1 MPRVRLSP
9 SASVTP
15 TPKGVLLRSDLG
27 TFEISGADVSTFLEA
42 IVPLL
47 DGSRD
52 RDEIAG
58 ALEDFS
64 HRSVLALLA
73 LLETKGLVEAVP
85 EEDATLHR
93 RWRGQE
99 DFFRKWSRS
108 PEQMARSLA
117 ESRVLLVGLSPW
129 GAAAAG
135 ELAASGVGR
144 IDVIDTGGAGEFD
157 SSPHKE
163 AFLKAMTEASP
174 WCRATVSPLA
184 WPRGGEI
191 DVDVGA
197 RRIASAIVAGD
208 RDPIQLVLGAA
219 PGDQGSLLRSLARLV
234 HTMGVVS
241 LYGDL
246 DAASGLLGP
255 VVVPGKTACWSCAQD
270 LHLGRR
276 PAPGS
281 GDGFTPSSTMA
292 SLLGQLLALEA
303 IKLITGYTDSGL
315 VGRTREYD
323 FVSLETTI
331 FTASQAPGC
340 KICGL
345 GEGSAQPVR

>member
-27 TFEISGADVSTFLEA
+27 TFEVGGADVGAFLEA

-47 DGSRD
+47 DGSWD

-58 ALEDFS
+58 ALDEFS
-64 HRSVLALLA
+64 PRSVLALLD
-73 LLETKGLVEAVP
+73 LLEKKGLLEAVS
-85 EEDATLHR
+85 EEDARLDE

-108 PEQMARSLA
+108 PEPMARTLTEA
-117 ESRVLLVGLSPW
+117 RVLLVGLSPW
-129 GAAAAG
+129 GATAAG

-144 IDVIDTGGAGEFD
+144 IDVIDTREAGEFD
-157 SSPHKE
+157 PSPRKE
-163 AFLKAMTEASP
+163 AFLKALAEVSP
-174 WCRATVSPLA
+174 WCRATVTPLA
-184 WPRGGEI
+184 WTVDSEI
-191 DVDVGA
+191 DVGA
-197 RRIASAIVAGD
+197 RRIASAIVGAG
-208 RDPIQLVLGAA
+208 RDPIHLVLGAA
-219 PGDQGSLLRSLARLV
+219 PGDQGSLLRSLARLA

-255 VVVPGKTACWSCAQD
+255 VVVPGKTACWSCAQER
-270 LHLGRR
+270 HLGPR
-276 PAPGS
+276 PDPERT
-281 GDGFTPSSTMA
+281 DHLTPSSTMA

-303 IKLITGYTDSGL
+303 LKLITRYTDSGL
-315 VGRTREYD
+315 IGRIRAHD
-323 FVSLETTI
+323 FVSLETTL
-331 FTASQAPGC
+331 FTAERAPGC
-340 KICGL
+340 KICRL
-345 GEGSAQPVR
+345 DEGSAPPVR

>member
-27 TFEISGADVSTFLEA
+27 TFEISGADVGAFLEA

-58 ALEDFS
+58 ALDDFS
-64 HRSVLALLA
+64 PRSVLALLD
-73 LLETKGLVEAVP
+73 LLEKKGLVEPAP
-85 EEDATLHR
+85 EEDAPLRR

-117 ESRVLLVGLSPW
+117 EARVLLVGLSPW

-135 ELAASGVGR
+135 ELAAAGVGR
-144 IDVIDTGGAGEFD
+144 IDVIDAGGAGELD
-157 SSPHKE
+157 PSPRGD
-163 AFLKAMTEASP
+163 ALLKAMPEVSP
-174 WCRATVSPLA
+174 WCRATVAPLA
-184 WPRGGEI
+184 WTHDGEL

-197 RRIASAIVAGD
+197 RRIASAIVGAG
-208 RDPIQLVLGAA
+208 RDPIHLVLGAA
-219 PGDQGSLLRSLARLV
+219 PGDQGSLLGSVARYA

-255 VVVPGKTACWSCAQD
+255 VVVPGETACWSCAQE
-270 LHLGRR
+270 LHLGARS
-276 PAPGS
+276 APERAGRL
-281 GDGFTPSSTMA
+281 TPSSTMA

-315 VGRTREYD
+315 IGRIHVHD
-323 FVSLETTI
+323 FVTLETTL
-331 FTASQAPGC
+331 FTAARALGC

-345 GEGSAQPVR
+345 SEGSASPVR